1 MNPRDH
7 GGDWA
12 AYQETYHREPLD
24 FSANVSPIGPP
35 AGVRE
40 AICRA
45 AGETARYPDPHCRRL
60 RRALAE
66 HHGADPEEILCG
78 NGASDLLDR
87 LALALR
93 PKRGLVTAP
102 AFSEY
107 AQVLRRVGCRV
118 EDFPL
123 DQEND
128 FAITP
133 ALLETI
139 TPDLDIL
146 FLCEPSNPAGRCT
159 EKGLLLSIAAKCDA
173 CGVLLVVDECFEDF
187 LTDRT
192 HSLIPDLADHHLLIL
207 RAFTKFYG
215 LAGVRLGYCLS
226 RETGLLAAMAAAG
239 QPWPVSNLAQAAG
252 IAALKERGYGE
263 TLRTLITTQRQ
274 FLSQGLTAL
283 GCQVVPGEA
292 NYLLFRAPTQDLGRR
307 LAHRGILLRSCANY
321 TGLDAHWFRTAVR
334 GAEENALLLE
344 AIKEALP

>member
-12 AYQETYHREPLD
+12 GYQARYHKEPLD

-35 AGVRE
+35 KGVRE

-45 AGETARYPDPHCRRL
+45 AGETARYPDPHCRQL
-60 RRALAE
+60 RQSLAE
-66 HHGADPEEILCG
+66 YHGVDPSWLLCG

-107 AQVLRRVGCRV
+107 AQVLRRVGCQV
-118 EDFPL
+118 EEFPL
-123 DQEND
+123 NREQD
-128 FAITP
+128 FSVTAD
-133 ALLETI
+133 LLKAI

-159 EKGLLLSIAAKCDA
+159 EKNILLSIASKCDA

-192 HSLIPDLADHHLLIL
+192 HSLIPNLLDHHLLIL

-226 RETGLLAAMAAAG
+226 RDRDLLAAMAAAG

-252 IAALKERGYGE
+252 IAALKERAYGE

-274 FLSQGLTAL
+274 FLFQGLTEL

-292 NYLLFRAPTQDLGRR
+292 NYLLFRSPDQNLGQN
-307 LAHRGILLRSCANY
+307 LAIRGILLRSCANY

-334 GAEENALLLE
+334 GLEENTLLLQ
-344 AIKEALP
+344 AVKEALP

>member
-24 FSANVSPIGPP
+24 FSANVSPLGPP
-35 AGVRE
+35 VGVRQ

-45 AGETARYPDPHCRRL
+45 AGETARYPDPHCRQL

-66 HHGADPEEILCG
+66 HHGVDPAWLLCG

-107 AQVLRRVGCRV
+107 AQALRRVGCQV
-118 EDFPL
+118 AEFPL
-123 DQEND
+123 HRAQD
-128 FAITP
+128 FSVTAD
-133 ALLETI
+133 LLDVI
-139 TPDLDIL
+139 TPDLDLLI
-146 FLCEPSNPAGRCT
+146 LCEPSNPAGRCT
-159 EKGLLLSIAAKCDA
+159 EKALLLSIAAKCDA

-187 LTDRT
+187 LPDRT
-192 HSLIPDLADHHLLIL
+192 HSLIPALSHHRLLIL

-226 RETGLLAAMAAAG
+226 CQTDLLAAMAAAG

-252 IAALKERGYGE
+252 MAALKERTYGE
-263 TLRTLITTQRQ
+263 TLRALITTQRQ
-274 FLSQGLTAL
+274 CLFQGLTEL
-283 GCQVVPGEA
+283 GCQVIPGAA
-292 NYLLFRAPTQDLGRR
+292 NYLLFRAPTPDLGQR

-334 GAEENALLLE
+334 GPEENALLLQ
-344 AIKEALP
+344 AMKEALP

>member
-12 AYQETYHREPLD
+12 GYQARYHKEPLD

-35 AGVRE
+35 KGVRE

-45 AGETARYPDPHCRRL
+45 AGETARYPDPHCRQL
-60 RRALAE
+60 LQSLAE
-66 HHGADPEEILCG
+66 YHGVDPSWLLCG

-107 AQVLRRVGCRV
+107 AQVLRRVGCQV
-118 EDFPL
+118 EEFPL
-123 DQEND
+123 KRGQD
-128 FAITP
+128 FSVTAD
-133 ALLETI
+133 LLKAI

-159 EKGLLLSIAAKCDA
+159 EKNLLLSIASKCDA

-192 HSLIPDLADHHLLIL
+192 HSLIPNLLDHHLLIL

-226 RETGLLAAMAAAG
+226 RDRDLLAAMAAAG

-252 IAALKERGYGE
+252 IAALKERAYGE

-274 FLSQGLTAL
+274 FLFQGLTEL

-292 NYLLFRAPTQDLGRR
+292 NYLLFRSPDQNLGQN
-307 LAHRGILLRSCANY
+307 LAIRGILLRSCANY

-334 GAEENALLLE
+334 GPEENTLLLQ
-344 AIKEALP
+344 AVKEALP

>member
-24 FSANVSPIGPP
+24 FSANVSPLGPP
-35 AGVRE
+35 VGVRQ

-45 AGETARYPDPHCRRL
+45 AGETARYPDPHCRQL

-66 HHGADPEEILCG
+66 HHGVDPAWLLCG

-107 AQVLRRVGCRV
+107 AQVLCRVGCQV
-118 EDFPL
+118 EEFLLNRAQDFSVTADLL
-123 DQEND
+123 D
-128 FAITP
+128 AITP
-133 ALLETI
+133 GL
-139 TPDLDIL
+139 DLL

-159 EKGLLLSIAAKCDA
+159 EKNLLLSIAAKCDA

-187 LTDRT
+187 LPDRT
-192 HSLIPDLADHHLLIL
+192 HSLIPVLSAHRLLIL

-226 RETGLLAAMAAAG
+226 CQTDLLAAMAAAG

-252 IAALKERGYGE
+252 VAALKERAYGE
-263 TLRTLITTQRQ
+263 TLRTLITAQRE
-274 FLSQGLTAL
+274 FLFQGLTEL
-283 GCQVVPGEA
+283 GCQVIPGAA
-292 NYLLFRAPTQDLGRR
+292 NYLLFRAPTPDLGQR
-307 LAHRGILLRSCANY
+307 LARRGILLRSCANY
-321 TGLDAHWFRTAVR
+321 TGLDQHWFRTAVR
-334 GAEENALLLE
+334 GPEENTLLLQ
-344 AIKEALP
+344 AMKEALP